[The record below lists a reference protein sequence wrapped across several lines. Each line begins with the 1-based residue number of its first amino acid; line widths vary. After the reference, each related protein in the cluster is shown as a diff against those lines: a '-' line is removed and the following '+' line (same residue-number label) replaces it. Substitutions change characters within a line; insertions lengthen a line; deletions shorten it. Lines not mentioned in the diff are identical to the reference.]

1 MIDKKLK
8 KELREYVKENL
19 AKGYSISA
27 IKKALTKYGY
37 DEEFTNYLIK
47 NRKRREEIAIY
58 ASTISIILL
67 FVLTLF
73 VIQPAKIGLVTLN
86 KEFSYSDNVNLTI
99 KDSYEY
105 DWLVGNKGILTSL
118 KLTGS
123 ISKGGY
129 AKVYLEHEKES
140 YLIFD
145 SDRLSEEG
153 ISKIT
158 GKVISEEDESVENNE
173 SSSDKLIEANI
184 EGSGIKDISDVFE
197 FNINA
202 KFNWDVPYDKLCTKW
217 VINDYSL
224 CYGSNDCCNLIGLES
239 LGDVRREAAELAKAE
254 LISKMMKE
262 EPSKVANRNDL
273 QTSPDKLSG
282 PEKLGWEITSI
293 TPPVKLQYPGGYFTD
308 PLNQEVVYEQKLSG
322 YNEDGSQ
329 AVNMQRVTEKLV
341 TDDKG
346 YTYRKKIIRIFG
358 AGYWRQGKAI
368 YEKNKGKIHS

>member
-158 GKVISEEDESVENNE
+158 GKVISEE
-173 SSSDKLIEANI
+173 
-184 EGSGIKDISDVFE
+184 EGGAFQID
-197 FNINA
+197 
-202 KFNWDVPYDKLCTKW
+202 
-217 VINDYSL
+217 
-224 CYGSNDCCNLIGLES
+224 
-239 LGDVRREAAELAKAE
+239 
-254 LISKMMKE
+254 
-262 EPSKVANRNDL
+262 
-273 QTSPDKLSG
+273 
-282 PEKLGWEITSI
+282 
-293 TPPVKLQYPGGYFTD
+293 
-308 PLNQEVVYEQKLSG
+308 NQKQK
-322 YNEDGSQ
+322 
-329 AVNMQRVTEKLV
+329 
-341 TDDKG
+341 
-346 YTYRKKIIRIFG
+346 
-358 AGYWRQGKAI
+358 
-368 YEKNKGKIHS
+368 H